1 MEVEEK
7 EPQCS
12 RWNWQKWKKN
22 TLLQE
27 FEIRKNHLNN
37 FESLQDFKTIK
48 PRFSQIRRGF
58 LCSKPRFSEKLIFY
72 FWVTGP
78 QKVVPLDFNHP
89 DCISILVPILPS
101 NLGVFLDI
109 FIYFGDG
116 LWPFWGAAW
125 LCRFDSLS
133 GENRRGISCDGLSL
147 MPQVAEACC
156 TSKPPEPSALKW
168 ARSLRSMAGTRWEL

>member
-1 MEVEEK
+1 MFQVKLAEVEEK
-7 EPQCS
+7 HIAP
-12 RWNWQKWKKN
+12 RVWNSEKPSK
-22 TLLQE
+22 
-27 FEIRKNHLNN
+27 H

-89 DCISILVPILPS
+89 DCISILVPILPA
-101 NLGVFLDI
+101 NLGIFLDI

-133 GENRRGISCDGLSL
+133 GENRQGNYRDGRTLLDPFRTESQLGEIMAPPRRVERG
-147 MPQVAEACC
+147 
-156 TSKPPEPSALKW
+156 
-168 ARSLRSMAGTRWEL
+168 LRTRGNHCLEV